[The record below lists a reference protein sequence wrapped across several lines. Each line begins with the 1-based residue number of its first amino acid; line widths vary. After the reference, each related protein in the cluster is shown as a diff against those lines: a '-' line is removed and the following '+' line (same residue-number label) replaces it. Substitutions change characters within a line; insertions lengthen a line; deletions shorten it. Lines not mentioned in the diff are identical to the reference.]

1 MYRSIL
7 YLYSKKRYIL
17 VLNIIHIMARR
28 RKARKMK
35 KKIKR
40 ESAQVAFDRIV
51 RSALKFLQLKFSTRY
66 NAKWGQND
74 FLNMLAR
81 MCRAGKKGTATNRYD
96 DSEVDDMFPLPSAH
110 WFFDRFGSIPPE
122 IMLEG
127 CTAAVDYTVRQ
138 ARLKGLLRGILQISI
153 DLHNIPVYGKV
164 HKSGKGLDSTYCVNT
179 KRTQGTNK
187 CYQLATV
194 HCVTPRCRT
203 VLGVILV
210 QEGDTMAE
218 IVGRLLDMVEKR
230 KIRVNRVTMDR
241 GFNSKEVIRELERR
255 GMTYIMPYIKYDTI
269 KKIIMEVK
277 DGKRDAVSSHT
288 ISKNTDPETVTVV
301 VLKHDKKTTEESM
314 TEEEQ
319 QLEDTFKDAVKNDR
333 AKKKDRK
340 EHDPIDDYYVFITNM
355 PLSDIQNNP
364 KIVTKL
370 YKERWGIETSYRC
383 YETIRPRTA
392 TTKHTPRIAL
402 MFFPWVFYNA
412 WMVANHLVWRSGYGT
427 RGKPAIT
434 QDIFMKMVL
443 VILNRIA
450 AIERGQL
457 NSCCCMCHRVDPG

>member
-1 MYRSIL
+1 MYKT
-7 YLYSKKRYIL
+7 KK
-17 VLNIIHIMARR
+17 ARR
-28 RKARKMK
+28 REAKKEKRRKS
-35 KKIKR
+35 IR
-40 ESAQVAFDRIV
+40 ATFDRTIV
-51 RSALKFLQLKFSTRY
+51 GALKYLDLKFSTRY

-81 MCRAGKKGTATNRYD
+81 MCREGRDGTATNQYKICD
-96 DSEVDDMFPLPSAH
+96 DNDTVSLPTAH
-110 WFFDRFGSIPPE
+110 WFFDRLRSIPPE
-122 IMLEG
+122 IMLEW
-127 CTAAVDYTVRQ
+127 CTEAVDYTVRQ
-138 ARLKGLLRGILQISI
+138 ARSKGLLRGILQIAI

-179 KRTQGTNK
+179 KRTGGTNK

-210 QEGDTMAE
+210 QEGDKMAE

-230 KIRVNRVTMDR
+230 KIHANRVTMDR

-277 DGKRDAVSSHT
+277 DGKRNAVSSHT

-301 VLKHDKKTTEESM
+301 VLKHDKKTAKEKESV
-314 TEEEQ
+314 TKEEQ

-333 AKKKDRK
+333 AKKKDK
-340 EHDPIDDYYVFITNM
+340 KVHNPIDDYYVFITNM

-364 KIVTKL
+364 ERVAKL

-383 YETIRPRTA
+383 YERIRPRTT
-392 TTKHTPRIAL
+392 TTKHAPRILL

-412 WMVANHLVWRSGYGT
+412 WVVANHLFWRSGYGT
-427 RGKPAIT
+427 RYKPAIE
-434 QDIFMKMVL
+434 QAIFMSRVL
-443 VILNRIA
+443 TILNRIVA
-450 AIERGQL
+450 VEHGLL
-457 NSCCCMCHRVDPG
+457 NPCCKICNTLDPG